1 MKLVSSNSNKL
12 HLFLWFTK
20 TIDHNLTQMKKKI
33 SLTFITLLF
42 STFLFSQNLA
52 KISDDYNK
60 RNLIEGNIP
69 EKWEDGMRTSGDK
82 GSYEWWYFD
91 AHLHD
96 GSTVV
101 MTFYTKFMTDI
112 KKPFNPYLTVSID
125 KADGSKISE
134 KIYCDPEDF
143 FASKDSCNV
152 KMGNSYA
159 EGNLKEYKIH
169 IENEDINLTAVIK
182 RTTQSW
188 RPKTGHMVFG
198 ADESKEFNWVVPVPQ
213 GEMEIEY
220 DYKGV
225 TTKTVGSAYHDH
237 NWGNFSMMKIFNHWY
252 WSRAE
257 IGPYNVIASEM
268 ISEKEFNN
276 DNIITFNISK
286 DGETVVDDGE
296 LVTLYRTY
304 GKEHPTLKKDVSDDL
319 IFVYNDPQT
328 EYRYEYSLFRE
339 KTIVEVDLISA
350 SVGNGLKFKLAKML
364 TSIDPAYFRFTGK
377 AEIRVYKSGKLIE
390 KHTSNK
396 AVWELMYFGDPVG
409 K

>member
-1 MKLVSSNSNKL
+1 MK
-12 HLFLWFTK
+12 
-20 TIDHNLTQMKKKI
+20 IKI
-33 SLTFITLLF
+33 SLTLITLLF
-42 STFLFSQNLA
+42 STFLFSQKLA

-60 RNLIEGNIP
+60 RNLTEGNIP

-82 GSYEWWYFD
+82 GRYEWWYFD
-91 AHLHD
+91 AHLQD

-101 MTFYTKFMTDI
+101 ITFYTKFMTDI
-112 KKPFNPYLTVSID
+112 KKSFNPYLTVSID

-134 KIYCDPEDF
+134 KFYCDPEDF

-152 KMGNSYA
+152 KMGNNYVV
-159 EGNLKEYKIH
+159 GNLKEYKIH

-213 GEMEIEY
+213 GEMEMEY
-220 DYKGV
+220 NYKGV
-225 TTKTVGSAYHDH
+225 TTKTAGSAYHDH
-237 NWGNFSMMKIFNHWY
+237 NWGNVSMMEIFNHWY

-257 IGPYNVIASEM
+257 VGPYTVIASEM
-268 ISEKEFNN
+268 ISEKE
-276 DNIITFNISK
+276 FNISK

-304 GKEHPTLKKDVSDDL
+304 GKEHSTLKKDVSDDL
-319 IFVYNDPQT
+319 IFIYEDPQS
-328 EYRYEYSLFRE
+328 EYRYEYSLYR
-339 KTIVEVDLISA
+339 KNTIVEVDLIAA
-350 SVGNGLKFKLAKML
+350 SVGHGLKYRLAKML

-377 AEIRVYKSGKLIE
+377 AEIRVFKSGNLIE
-390 KHTSNK
+390 KYTSNK
-396 AVWELMYFGDPVG
+396 AVWELMYFGNPVG

>member
-1 MKLVSSNSNKL
+1 MDMK
-12 HLFLWFTK
+12 
-20 TIDHNLTQMKKKI
+20 IKI
-33 SLTFITLLF
+33 SLTLIILFF
-42 STFLFSQNLA
+42 STILFSQKLA

-60 RNLIEGNIP
+60 RNLIKGNIP

-91 AHLHD
+91 AHLQD

-101 MTFYTKFMTDI
+101 ITFYTKFMTDI

-134 KIYCDPEDF
+134 KFYCDPEDF

-152 KMGNSYA
+152 KMGNNYVV
-159 EGNLKEYKIH
+159 GNLKEYKIH

-213 GEMEIEY
+213 GEMEMEY
-220 DYKGV
+220 NYKGV
-225 TTKTVGSAYHDH
+225 TTKTAGSAYHDH
-237 NWGNFSMMKIFNHWY
+237 NWGNVSMMEIFNHWY

-257 IGPYNVIASEM
+257 VGPYTVIASEM
-268 ISEKEFNN
+268 ISEKE
-276 DNIITFNISK
+276 FNISK

-304 GKEHPTLKKDVSDDL
+304 GKEHSTLKKDVSDDL
-319 IFVYNDPQT
+319 IFIYEDPQS
-328 EYRYEYSLFRE
+328 EYRYEYSLYR
-339 KTIVEVDLISA
+339 KNTIVEVDLIAA
-350 SVGNGLKFKLAKML
+350 SVGHGLKYRLAKML

-377 AEIRVYKSGKLIE
+377 AEIRVFKSGNLIE
-390 KHTSNK
+390 KYTSNK
-396 AVWELMYFGDPVG
+396 AVWELMYFGNPVG

>member
-1 MKLVSSNSNKL
+1 MDMK
-12 HLFLWFTK
+12 
-20 TIDHNLTQMKKKI
+20 IKI
-33 SLTFITLLF
+33 SLTLIILFF
-42 STFLFSQNLA
+42 STILFSQKLA

-60 RNLIEGNIP
+60 RNLTEGNIP

-91 AHLHD
+91 AHLQD

-101 MTFYTKFMTDI
+101 ITFYTKFMTDI

-134 KIYCDPEDF
+134 KFYCDPEDF

-152 KMGNSYA
+152 KMGNNYVV
-159 EGNLKEYKIH
+159 GNLKEYKIH

-213 GEMEIEY
+213 GEMEMEY
-220 DYKGV
+220 NYKGV
-225 TTKTVGSAYHDH
+225 TTKTAGSAYHDH
-237 NWGNFSMMKIFNHWY
+237 NWGNVSMMEIFNHWY

-257 IGPYNVIASEM
+257 VGPYTVIASEM
-268 ISEKEFNN
+268 ISEKE
-276 DNIITFNISK
+276 FNISK

-304 GKEHPTLKKDVSDDL
+304 GKEHSTLKKDVSDDL
-319 IFVYNDPQT
+319 IFIYEDPQS
-328 EYRYEYSLFRE
+328 EYRYEYSLYR
-339 KTIVEVDLISA
+339 KNTIVEVDLIAA
-350 SVGNGLKFKLAKML
+350 SVGHGLKYRLAKML

-377 AEIRVYKSGKLIE
+377 AEIRVFKSGNLIE
-390 KHTSNK
+390 KYTSNK
-396 AVWELMYFGDPVG
+396 AVWELMYFGNPVG

>member
-1 MKLVSSNSNKL
+1 MWYTRTINYNLIQMDMK
-12 HLFLWFTK
+12 
-20 TIDHNLTQMKKKI
+20 IKI
-33 SLTFITLLF
+33 SLTLIILFF
-42 STFLFSQNLA
+42 STILFSQKLA

-60 RNLIEGNIP
+60 RNLIKGNIP

-91 AHLHD
+91 AHLQD

-101 MTFYTKFMTDI
+101 ITFYTKFMTDI

-134 KIYCDPEDF
+134 KFYCDPEDF

-152 KMGNSYA
+152 KMGNNYVV
-159 EGNLKEYKIH
+159 GNLKEYKIH

-213 GEMEIEY
+213 GEMEMEY
-220 DYKGV
+220 NYKGV
-225 TTKTVGSAYHDH
+225 TTKTAGSAYHDH
-237 NWGNFSMMKIFNHWY
+237 NWGNVSMMEIFNHWY

-257 IGPYNVIASEM
+257 VGPYTVIASEM

-304 GKEHPTLKKDVSDDL
+304 GKEHSTLKKDVSDDL
-319 IFVYNDPQT
+319 IFIYEDPQS
-328 EYRYEYSLFRE
+328 EYRYEYSLYR
-339 KTIVEVDLISA
+339 KNTIVEVDLIAA
-350 SVGNGLKFKLAKML
+350 SVGHGLKYRLAKML

-377 AEIRVYKSGKLIE
+377 AEIRVFKSGNLIE
-390 KHTSNK
+390 KYTSNK
-396 AVWELMYFGDPVG
+396 AVWELMYFGNPVG